1 LEGLIYER
9 LTVTDA
15 EALARRLRL
24 RQVVSFVS
32 KEEFDFETAEAFLE
46 SPLIKDLFLDAWLAI
61 VPESKRLQVYDEI
74 VAIIDRERYQGSFV
88 VSIKAT
94 LIKGVK

>member
-1 LEGLIYER
+1 LK
-9 LTVTDA
+9 
-15 EALARRLRL
+15 L

-32 KEEFDFETAEAFLE
+32 KEDFAFETAEEFIE
-46 SPLIKDLFLDAWLAI
+46 SPLIKDTFLDGWLAI
-61 VPESKRLQVYDEI
+61 VPEVKRRQVRQEI
-74 VAIIDRERYQGSFV
+74 VSIIDRERYEGSFE